1 MHVLKNPRL
10 QYLKGIEPP
19 PHSCPVVYSI
29 QCSLQKGE
37 HVLWDSKVF
46 LITHRCVAE
55 EQRTLALGV
64 QSLIFRALGSIP
76 GPIVFGVIFDSTCLF
91 WQFDCDRR
99 GNCWVYDNLQ
109 LSNRALALA
118 LSGVILN
125 FIFSFLSWLVYPKT
139 KKEKKSVSENP
150 DDQNKGETASVASSD
165 SYTIEGPMSR
175 PMKRTSVMGRME
187 SHCSE
192 DILLDSTDMDHID
205 AVIPMTKINEVDDH
219 KTWREE
225 GNVEAETALVGNMHD
240 MRARSVGSSSPV
252 QVVPSPP

>member
-1 MHVLKNPRL
+1 M
-10 QYLKGIEPP
+10 
-19 PHSCPVVYSI
+19 
-29 QCSLQKGE
+29 
-37 HVLWDSKVF
+37 
-46 LITHRCVAE
+46 AE

-64 QSLIFRALGSIP
+64 QSLVFRALGSIP

-109 LSNRALALA
+109 LSNRALGLA

-125 FIFSFLSWLVYPKT
+125 FIFSFLSWFVYPKT
-139 KKEKKSVSENP
+139 KKEKKKSTSETT
-150 DDQNKGETASVASSD
+150 DDQKNGETASVASSD

-192 DILLDSTDMDHID
+192 DILLDSTDMGHID
-205 AVIPMTKINEVDDH
+205 DVIPMTEINEVNDH
-219 KTWREE
+219 EAGVE
-225 GNVEAETALVGNMHD
+225 HGDGNVEAETVLVGNMHD
-240 MRARSVGSSSPV
+240 MRARSVGSTSPV
-252 QVVPSPP
+252 QVVPIPPK

>member
-1 MHVLKNPRL
+1 M
-10 QYLKGIEPP
+10 
-19 PHSCPVVYSI
+19 
-29 QCSLQKGE
+29 
-37 HVLWDSKVF
+37 
-46 LITHRCVAE
+46 AE

-118 LSGVILN
+118 LSGVVLN

-139 KKEKKSVSENP
+139 KKEQKSVSENP
-150 DDQNKGETASVASSD
+150 DDQDKGETTSVASSD
-165 SYTIEGPMSR
+165 SYTIKGPTSR

-192 DILLDSTDMDHID
+192 DILLDATDMDHVDDIM
-205 AVIPMTKINEVDDH
+205 PMTEINEVDDH
-219 KTWREE
+219 KARHDS

-252 QVVPSPP
+252 QVVPSPAPPK

>member
-1 MHVLKNPRL
+1 M
-10 QYLKGIEPP
+10 
-19 PHSCPVVYSI
+19 
-29 QCSLQKGE
+29 
-37 HVLWDSKVF
+37 
-46 LITHRCVAE
+46 AE

-64 QSLIFRALGSIP
+64 QSLVFRALGSIP

-139 KKEKKSVSENP
+139 KKEKKKSTSETI
-150 DDQNKGETASVASSD
+150 DDQKNGETASVASSD
-165 SYTIEGPMSR
+165 SYTIEGPMNR

-187 SHCSE
+187 SYCSE
-192 DILLDSTDMDHID
+192 DILLDSTDMGHTDD
-205 AVIPMTKINEVDDH
+205 VIPMTEINEVNDH
-219 KTWREE
+219 EAGVEHGDK
-225 GNVEAETALVGNMHD
+225 NVEAETVLVGNMHD
-240 MRARSVGSSSPV
+240 MRVRSIGSTSPV
-252 QVVPSPP
+252 QVVPSPPK